1 MKTPHV
7 AAWCV
12 GELQYHMP
20 TTMEDAFLG
29 GGCSICVPLLAD
41 SVPAMLEQRQLAHM
55 QGADM
60 VEFRLD
66 HLVGFNPYKDI
77 PALLNHRPL
86 PAVVTYRPT
95 WGGGKYEGDDASR
108 LSALMLAIKYGADY
122 VDIELQVASKFIARL
137 NRPSESKVIVSHHNF
152 HDTPSAEELGCL
164 VANIQLTGADIVKVV
179 TTAKKITDVAHVFQ
193 VLSRSQAPT
202 IALVMG
208 QDGLISRLLTP
219 KYGGFLTF
227 GSLSSGKESAPGQL
241 TLADLHNIYGLPRVG
256 RDTEIFGIIGKL
268 VGYSKSPLIHNK
280 FFQEIG
286 YDGVYV
292 PFLVHNFKEFF
303 DVFHS
308 SNFIGF
314 SISIP
319 YKEVA
324 MECCD
329 EVEPFAKA
337 IGAINTVVRRKSDGM
352 FVGYNT
358 DCEAAVGA
366 IEDGLGG
373 RRGGISPLFGKYVV
387 VIGAGG
393 AGKAI
398 AYGAKQRGATVFI
411 ANRHFER
418 ASILAQVV
426 GGTAITM
433 EQMYELQPV
442 PGSVLANTTPIG
454 MYPNEK
460 DTPIPKA
467 ALRRYSLVFDAVYT
481 PKVTRLLR
489 EAEEVGTIVVS
500 GMEMFIRQAIE
511 QFSLFIASPVPRQ
524 RLREVMISIM

>member
-1 MKTPHV
+1 MEAQQV
-7 AAWCV
+7 AV
-12 GELQYHMP
+12 EELDFHR
-20 TTMEDAFLG
+20 TTIDEYSFLG
-29 GGCSICVPLLAD
+29 SGCNICVPLLAD
-41 SVPAMLEQRQLAHM
+41 SVPAMLEQMQLAHV

-66 HLVGFNPYKDI
+66 HLASFDPHTDI
-77 PALLNHRPL
+77 PALLNQRPL
-86 PAVVTYRPT
+86 PAVFTYRAMRD
-95 WGGGKYEGDDASR
+95 GGKYEGDDVSR
-108 LSALMLAIKYGADY
+108 LSALMLAVKLGADF

-137 NRPSESKVIVSHHNF
+137 QRPSESKVIVSHHNF
-152 HDTPSAEELGCL
+152 HGTPSAEELGCL
-164 VANIQLTGADIVKVV
+164 VAKIQLTGADIIKVV

-208 QDGLISRLLTP
+208 QHGLISRLLTP

-227 GSLSSGKESAPGQL
+227 GSLATGKESAPGQL
-241 TLADLHNIYGLPRVG
+241 TLAELHNIYALPRVG
-256 RDTEIFGIIGKL
+256 RDTEIYGIIGQL

-337 IGAINTVVRRKSDGM
+337 IGAVNTVVRRKSDGK

-358 DCEAAVGA
+358 DCEAAIGA
-366 IEDGLGG
+366 IEDALGG
-373 RRGGISPLFGKYVV
+373 TKGRVSPLLGKDVV
-387 VIGAGG
+387 VLGAGG

-398 AYGAKQRGATVFI
+398 AYGARQRGARVFI
-411 ANRHFER
+411 ANRHLER
-418 ASILAQVV
+418 ASVLAQAV
-426 GGTAITM
+426 GANAITM
-433 EQMYELQPV
+433 EQLYELQPV
-442 PGSVLANTTPIG
+442 PGSVLANSTPIG

-460 DTPIPKA
+460 DTPISKDV
-467 ALRRYSLVFDAVYT
+467 LKHYSLVFDAVYT
-481 PKVTRLLR
+481 PKVTRLLK
-489 EAEEVGTIVVS
+489 EAEEVGNIVVS

-511 QFSLFIASPVPRQ
+511 QFSLFIASPVPHQ
-524 RLREVMISIM
+524 QLREIMISIM